1 MLSAMSAMAQM
12 GMGKPIDIDLWPNGL
27 PNSNGIDKTQPY
39 NDETRNFKP
48 SIRVYLPF
56 GNETNRKA
64 VLVIPGGGYRVLS
77 LGQEGYDWATHLMSR
92 GIVTIVLRYRMPNGV
107 TEVPLS
113 DATEAMRLIREHAAE
128 WKIDPNKVGI
138 LGSSAGGHIA
148 STIATH
154 NPPETRPNFQILFY
168 PVISMDKSIT
178 HMDSHNCLIGENASP
193 ELEKKIQQSSSG
205 YQGYS
210 SCHYNACR

>member
-1 MLSAMSAMAQM
+1 MKKYLLSLFMMFSAMGAMAQM

-113 DATEAMRLIREHAAE
+113 DATEAMRLIR
-128 WKIDPNKVGI
+128 
-138 LGSSAGGHIA
+138 
-148 STIATH
+148 
-154 NPPETRPNFQILFY
+154 
-168 PVISMDKSIT
+168 
-178 HMDSHNCLIGENASP
+178 
-193 ELEKKIQQSSSG
+193 
-205 YQGYS
+205 
-210 SCHYNACR
+210 

>member
-1 MLSAMSAMAQM
+1 MKKYLLSLFMMLSAMSAMAQM

-148 STIATH
+148 AYSGRYIPHAGKA
-154 NPPETRPNFQILFY
+154 
-168 PVISMDKSIT
+168 PV
-178 HMDSHNCLIGENASP
+178 
-193 ELEKKIQQSSSG
+193 
-205 YQGYS
+205 
-210 SCHYNACR
+210 